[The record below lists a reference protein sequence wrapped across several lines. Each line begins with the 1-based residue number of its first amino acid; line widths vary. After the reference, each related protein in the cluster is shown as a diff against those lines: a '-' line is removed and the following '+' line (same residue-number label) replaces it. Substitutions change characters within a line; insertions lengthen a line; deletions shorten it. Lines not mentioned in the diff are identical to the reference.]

1 MELVINKEILQLVD
15 NETRSLV
22 IIMRSRQRK
31 WLGNMMRG
39 YSFLRPMIE
48 GRIKRKKTRG
58 SPTISPVGLLAGVL
72 LFYDV
77 FVTSCVW

>member
-48 GRIKRKKTRG
+48 
-58 SPTISPVGLLAGVL
+58 
-72 LFYDV
+72 
-77 FVTSCVW
+77 